1 LFAPYV
7 DMSLNNHN
15 LAQISQAS
23 GIKTFTLAFII
34 DNGGCKAGWAGLG
47 VILPNDS
54 YPDLSTVSSLI
65 TPLQNAGGSVIISF
79 GGAAGTELGQACSTA
94 AAVQAQYQAVIN
106 KYGVKMLD
114 FDIEGAPIA
123 DTAAVDRRNVALA
136 ALQKANPGL
145 IISYTLPVLPTGL
158 TQDGINLMVNAKSH
172 GVNVNVLNI
181 MTMDYGSTFNPNAMG
196 QNAIDAVNATISQ
209 MNANGISVNMG
220 ITPMIGR
227 NDVSPEVTTLND
239 SQQIESFA
247 QRTSQVTRISMW
259 SVARDNGGCSGAV
272 SPTCSGIS
280 QNTWDFSHVFE
291 PF

>member
-1 LFAPYV
+1 
-7 DMSLNNHN
+7 MSLNNHN

-47 VILPNDS
+47 VTLPNDN
-54 YPDLSTVSSLI
+54 YPDLSTVSSFI

-209 MNANGISVNMG
+209 MNAHGISVNIG

-239 SQQIESFA
+239 AQQIESFA